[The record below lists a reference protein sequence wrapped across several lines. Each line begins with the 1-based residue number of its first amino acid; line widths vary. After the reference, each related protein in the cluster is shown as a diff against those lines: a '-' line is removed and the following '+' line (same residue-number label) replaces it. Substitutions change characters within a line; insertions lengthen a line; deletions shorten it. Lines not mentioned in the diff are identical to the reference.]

1 MKQFKNKWEFYSK
14 YSCYSG
20 SSTQT
25 DHVFIKKEVGTIQIH
40 TNLSDASEEIII
52 STSELTDKATGMI
65 FILLG
70 RWEIQLDVQTVI
82 KNH

>member
-1 MKQFKNKWEFYSK
+1 M
-14 YSCYSG
+14 
-20 SSTQT
+20 
-25 DHVFIKKEVGTIQIH
+25 FIKKEVGTIQIH

-70 RWEIQLDVQTVI
+70 RWVAMREIQLDVQTVI
-82 KNH
+82 MNH